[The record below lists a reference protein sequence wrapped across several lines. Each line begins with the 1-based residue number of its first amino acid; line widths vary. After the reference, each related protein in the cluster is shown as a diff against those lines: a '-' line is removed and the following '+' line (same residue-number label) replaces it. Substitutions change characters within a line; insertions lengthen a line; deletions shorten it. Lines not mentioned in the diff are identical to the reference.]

1 MVNVRATV
9 ILRNLSSYVLSSF
22 HSYKALRTFS
32 IKIVPRNGVTRVLNK
47 SEGIH
52 GPARVDDDRGE
63 GDVVDGHEVDVRLG
77 LDDGA
82 VVVVLVEEGLQ
93 VGDEDEDGEAERE
106 KPVETLQEELGMMAR
121 VTR

>member
-1 MVNVRATV
+1 M
-9 ILRNLSSYVLSSF
+9 LD
-22 HSYKALRTFS
+22 
-32 IKIVPRNGVTRVLNK
+32 K

-52 GPARVDDDRGE
+52 GPARVNDDRGE

-77 LDDGA
+77 LDGA
-82 VVVVLVEEGLQ
+82 VVVGLVEEGLQ

-106 KPVETLQEELGMMAR
+106 EPVETLQEELGMMAR